1 MEQSTGSFFH
11 DRSTT
16 LGTLMGVTFPSIATF
31 RAPSRSHSQNSQFQP
46 ATTIGP
52 SATNGRRN
60 KKSKKNR
67 ATLVAADEEERRR
80 WRRRRWWKLCRD
92 DGDCRPA
99 SLGEFLEVERRFGD
113 GAFFSG
119 ATAELEGVA
128 PVDDDQHHNHN
139 HPRNGRLLFADG
151 RVLPPAD
158 NDDAESSA
166 SAASAS
172 GGLCRFSVVSLTSI
186 CSGGGVG

>member
-1 MEQSTGSFFH
+1 
-11 DRSTT
+11 
-16 LGTLMGVTFPSIATF
+16 MGVTFPAIATF
-31 RAPSRSHSQNSQFQP
+31 RAPSRSQSQNHQFEP
-46 ATTIGP
+46 ATTIGL
-52 SATNGRRN
+52 SAANGRRN

-99 SLGEFLEVERRFGD
+99 SLGDFLEVERRFGD

-128 PVDDDQHHNHN
+128 HVDDHHHN
-139 HPRNGRLLFADG
+139 PRNGRLLFADG
-151 RVLPPAD
+151 RVLPPAE

-166 SAASAS
+166 TAA

-186 CSGGGVG
+186 CSGGGIG